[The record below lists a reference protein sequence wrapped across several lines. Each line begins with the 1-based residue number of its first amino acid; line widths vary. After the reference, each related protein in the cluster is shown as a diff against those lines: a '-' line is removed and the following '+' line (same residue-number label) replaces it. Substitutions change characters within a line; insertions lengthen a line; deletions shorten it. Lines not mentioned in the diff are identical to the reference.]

1 MAGNTAYKL
10 GIVISADAS
19 SVKPAAAET
28 KNEIASIGEAAIVTE
43 TKMQRLIATAT
54 GLHSGAA
61 NSNQRAWMG
70 ALADEGMALD
80 QLRAKYN
87 PMFAVIQNYR
97 DAKAEI
103 RTANAMGA
111 LSVNEMTAALG
122 RERQAALA
130 SIDVIKGRASAL
142 KSANGQNFA
151 ATNTMFQLQDIG
163 VTAAMGMNPAMI
175 AMQQGTQIAGGMAG
189 MNLKQAGSTL
199 VGAFTQLLSP
209 VSFATVAVTGL
220 TAAAIQYAMTWTG
233 NAKSLSKSLEEHE
246 SQIKA
251 LRDAYQYAGTGA
263 DEYYQRLN
271 AGTRFLAVGSRTELE
286 KRIRTDTDSIL
297 GQLGRV
303 SSGSMWQDAFNFV
316 GDDAEWM
323 VNSPYK
329 EFEKAILHL
338 QRTAKNG
345 KPDILGFRRL
355 VEERWYLEP
364 NNKSI
369 KETAKELLELG
380 PAALQAAVQLE
391 RLKEARARFVESEER
406 RRSGAYM
413 DGNSSLLSI
422 ASLQKSDR
430 RQVQES
436 YATARGNA
444 SNREERDDALRQRDE
459 ALARINSQEA
469 RQIQLAQID
478 IQLLTARNPL
488 TRAQLAAERERIE
501 LQAMNISAAEAQTR
515 VEQVRNQVMAE
526 ALAQSSADIID
537 MRAEVDARKS
547 VTDAIIA
554 GTISSADAQTY
565 LQAESALRPLIAAA
579 ARAEGEEKQKL
590 LSIIGQMTA
599 GYKELAEEQR
609 RANAVEMIDG
619 QKDTAKQLQLELSL
633 VSSGELVRR
642 RALSVLQAEQD
653 LKRAGIAV
661 ESELGKQYRQNAQA
675 LTEARITLE
684 RQTDAWS
691 QYQSAGENAID
702 GIFDALGS
710 GDYKDALKS
719 IGLEITRTFTD
730 LAVKNPL
737 KNALFGSNLGTL
749 DDLLSPKS
757 GSGLLSGI
765 LGGQSVGA
773 MNVQAAVVN
782 VGGVG
787 LGGADGLLSN
797 VSRMFGAANSNVPG
811 AGLGMSQYASAIKL
825 IESAGSGGYS
835 ALGPITANGDRAYG
849 AYQVMGANIPSWTK
863 SALGFSMS
871 PQDYLKSSSAQDAVF
886 NKIFG
891 GYVDKFGASGA
902 AQAWF
907 GGPGSVGRGGG
918 VADML
923 GTTGTDYVNK
933 FNTALGQVTATA
945 GSTSNTLNGL
955 ASNVGTAGAG
965 LNQLGSGFNSFGQQL
980 SSMSLG
986 GGGFSFNMGSLFP
999 GASGFQSQQLA
1010 NAIASGIPGLWSS
1023 GGYTGPGAVDE
1034 PKGIVHAGEV
1044 VWSQRDVA
1052 RAGGVHVVEGMRLG
1066 RRGYSNGGAVAD
1078 VAPSPIAR
1086 FNSPSAGQSSAMAMR
1101 PSLTVH
1107 QDLRGSSGED
1117 VKQKAYDGMMEALEE
1132 YDNNLPDRL
1141 QQINEQPR
1149 WR

>member
-209 VSFATVAVTGL
+209 VAFATVAVTGL

-233 NAKSLSKSLEEHE
+233 NSKDLSQTITEHE
-246 SQIKA
+246 EQIKR
-251 LRDAYQYAGTGA
+251 LSDAYQYAGTGA
-263 DEYYQRLN
+263 EAYFQRIN
-271 AGTRFLAVGSRTELE
+271 AGTRFQMAGSRKELE
-286 KRIRTDTDSIL
+286 KALTSGAGSALAGL
-297 GQLGRV
+297 GAL
-303 SSGSMWQDAFNFV
+303 SSGSFWKDAI
-316 GDDAEWM
+316 
-323 VNSPYK
+323 SPAGENDQWAVFAK
-329 EFEKAILHL
+329 FGAFETAILHL
-338 QRTAKNG
+338 QKTAAAG
-345 KPDILGFRRL
+345 KPDILGFRQL
-355 VEERWYLEP
+355 VEERWSLDP
-364 NNKSI
+364 NNDSI
-369 KETAKELLELG
+369 RKLAKELLDLS
-380 PAALQAAVQLE
+380 PKAVAAAIALE
-391 RLKEARARFVESEER
+391 RLEKVRADNAERATR
-406 RRSGAYM
+406 RRAAAYS
-413 DGNSSLLSI
+413 DSI
-422 ASLQKSDR
+422 ADLRGTAALSLSDR
-430 RQVQES
+430 RKVEND

-444 SNREERDDALRQRDE
+444 GDRDERADALRQRE
-459 ALARINSQEA
+459 NALARINAQEQ

-478 IQLLTARNPL
+478 IQLQTARDPL
-488 TRAQLAAERERIE
+488 TRAELAAERKRIE
-501 LQAMNISAAEAQTR
+501 LQGMDIASTEAQIR
-515 VEQVRNQVMAE
+515 VRQERNQVMAE
-526 ALAQSSADIID
+526 ALAQSSAEIID
-537 MRAEVDARKS
+537 MRAEIDARKS

-554 GTISSADAQTY
+554 GKISAADAQTY
-565 LQAESALRPLIAAA
+565 LQAEAALRPLITAA

-691 QYQSAGENAID
+691 RYQSAGENAID
-702 GIFDALGS
+702 GIFDALGN

-797 VSRMFGAANSNVPG
+797 VSRMFGEANSNVPG

-933 FNTALGQVTATA
+933 FNSALGKVTTTA
-945 GSTSNTLNGL
+945 GTTSNSLTGFT
-955 ASNVGTAGAG
+955 SNVGVAGDG
-965 LNQLGSGFNSFGQQL
+965 LNQLGSGFNNFGQQL
-980 SSMSLG
+980 SNFSAG
-986 GGGFSFNMGSLFP
+986 GGGFNVGSLFP
-999 GASGFQSQQLA
+999 GLGGFQSQQLA
-1010 NAIASGIPGLWSS
+1010 GAVSSGSWGLWST
-1023 GGYTGPGAVDE
+1023 GGYTGPGAVDQ

-1044 VWSQRDVA
+1044 VWSQRDIA

-1066 RRGYSNGGAVAD
+1066 RRGYSNGGIVAD
-1078 VAPSPIAR
+1078 VSPSPMAR
-1086 FNSPSAGQSSAMAMR
+1086 FNAPQAGGTTVAASR
-1101 PSLTVH
+1101 PPLNVH

-1117 VKQKAYDGMMEALEE
+1117 AKQKAYEGMMQALEE
-1132 YDNNLPDRL
+1132 YDAQLPDRV
-1141 QQINEQPR
+1141 QQINERPR

>member
-28 KNEIASIGEAAIVTE
+28 KTEIASIGDAATVTE
-43 TKMQRLIATAT
+43 SKMQRLIATAT
-54 GLHSGAA
+54 GLHSGVA

-130 SIDVIKGRASAL
+130 SIDVIKGRATAM
-142 KSANGQNFA
+142 KSVNGQNFA

-199 VGAFTQLLSP
+199 LGAFTQLLSP

-220 TAAAIQYAMTWTG
+220 TAAAIQYAMKWTG
-233 NAKSLSKSLEEHE
+233 NAKDLSQTLTEHE
-246 SQIKA
+246 EQIKR
-251 LRDAYQYAGTGA
+251 LNEAYQYAGTGA
-263 DEYYQRLN
+263 VGYFQRIN
-271 AGTRFLAVGSRTELE
+271 SGTRFQMAGSRKELE
-286 KRIRTDTDSIL
+286 KALTTGAGSALAGL
-297 GQLGRV
+297 GAL
-303 SSGSMWQDAFNFV
+303 SSGSFWKDAISPAGEN
-316 GDDAEWM
+316 DEWA
-323 VNSPYK
+323 VFAK
-329 EFEKAILHL
+329 FGEFETAILHL
-338 QRTAKNG
+338 QKTAKDG
-345 KPDILGFRRL
+345 KPDILGFRQL
-355 VEERWYLEP
+355 VEERWSLDP
-364 NNKSI
+364 NNDSI
-369 KETAKELLELG
+369 RKLAKELLDLS
-380 PAALQAAVQLE
+380 PNAVAAAIALE
-391 RLKEARARFVESEER
+391 RLEKVRADNARNAVIR
-406 RRSGAYM
+406 RAAAYDDGISGMRGVAA
-413 DGNSSLLSI
+413 LEL
-422 ASLQKSDR
+422 SDR
-430 RQVQES
+430 RKVEND

-444 SNREERDDALRQRDE
+444 GDRDERADALRQRDD
-459 ALARINSQEA
+459 ALARINAQEQ

-478 IQLLTARNPL
+478 IQLQTARDPL
-488 TRAQLAAERERIE
+488 TRAELSAERKRIE
-501 LQAMNISAAEAQTR
+501 LQGMDISSTEAQIR
-515 VEQVRNQVMAE
+515 VRQERNQVMAE
-526 ALAQSSADIID
+526 SLAQSSAEIID
-537 MRAEVDARKS
+537 MRAEIDARKS

-554 GTISSADAQTY
+554 GKISSSDAQTY
-565 LQAESALRPLIAAA
+565 LQAEAALRPLITAA

-609 RANAVEMIDG
+609 RANAVEMIDS

-691 QYQSAGENAID
+691 RYQSAGENAID

-787 LGGADGLLSN
+787 LGGADGLMSN
-797 VSRMFGAANSNVPG
+797 VSRVFGAANSNVPG
-811 AGLGMSQYASAIKL
+811 AGMGMSQYASAIKL

-849 AYQVMGANIPSWTK
+849 AYQVMGANIGPWTK

-933 FNTALGQVTATA
+933 FNSALGKVTTTA
-945 GSTSNTLNGL
+945 GTTSNSLTGFT
-955 ASNVGTAGAG
+955 SNVGVAGDG
-965 LNQLGSGFNSFGQQL
+965 LNQLGSGFNNFGQQL
-980 SSMSLG
+980 SNFSAG
-986 GGGFSFNMGSLFP
+986 GGGFNVGSLFP
-999 GASGFQSQQLA
+999 GLGGFQSQQLA
-1010 NAIASGIPGLWSS
+1010 GAVSSGSWGLWST
-1023 GGYTGPGAVDE
+1023 GGYTGPGAVDQ

-1044 VWSQRDVA
+1044 VWSQRDIA

-1066 RRGYSNGGAVAD
+1066 RRGYSNGGIVTD
-1078 VAPSPIAR
+1078 VAPSPMAR
-1086 FNSPSAGQSSAMAMR
+1086 FNAPQAGGTTFAAFR
-1101 PSLTVH
+1101 PPLTVH

-1117 VKQKAYDGMMEALEE
+1117 AKQKAYEGMMQALEE
-1132 YDNNLPDRL
+1132 YDAQLPDRV
-1141 QQINEQPR
+1141 QQINERPR